1 MEGTVRKTQYAC
13 EILGEY
19 FPTAARLRE
28 RCQQILDKYL
38 SEPCYQEHRMAEGD
52 AAFFVELVRLRDPL
66 RVPAGCYVRRVIRG
80 ERQGQ
85 IGRHLLFEYS
95 DGTRDMIGWSKL
107 CGGPPSCATRASDA
121 MRQSIT
127 PQMLAAWAKF
137 FDGRE
142 YGVCPKT
149 GRTISATGSWCDDSA
164 VVHHEGI
171 PFAQIRDA
179 WLHQNKL
186 TADQLPL
193 KDLWDAGG
201 YEIAT
206 GELCESWKRFH
217 EQVAT
222 LVVVSSRWHAGHHV
236 AERKQLLEKTA

>member
-1 MEGTVRKTQYAC
+1 MRKTQYAC
-13 EILGEY
+13 DILGEY

-28 RCQQILDKYL
+28 RCQQILDRYL
-38 SEPCYQEHRMAEGD
+38 SEPCYQEHRMAEED

-80 ERQGQ
+80 ARQSQ

-107 CGGPPSCATRASDA
+107 CGGPPACATRANAA
-121 MRQSIT
+121 MRQSIK
-127 PQMLAAWAKF
+127 PQMLSAWAKF

-149 GRTISATGSWCDDSA
+149 RRTISATGSWCDDSA

-186 TADQLPL
+186 TANQLPL

-206 GELCESWKRFH
+206 GELCESWKQFH
-217 EQVAT
+217 EQMAT
-222 LVVVSSRWHAGHHV
+222 LLVVSSRWHAEHHV
-236 AERKQLLEKTA
+236 AERTQLLDKTA

>member
-13 EILGEY
+13 DILGEY
-19 FPTAARLRE
+19 FATAAELRAKGRRL
-28 RCQQILDKYL
+28 LDKYL
-38 SEPCYQEHRMAEGD
+38 VQPCYAEHVMQEED
-52 AAFFVELVRLRDPL
+52 AAFFVELVRLRDPS
-66 RVPAGCYVRRVIRG
+66 RIPSGCYISRVYRG
-80 ERQGQ
+80 SRQGQ
-85 IGRHLLFEYS
+85 IGRHLVFEYS
-95 DGTRDMIGWSKL
+95 DGTRDLIGWSKL
-107 CGGPPSCATRASDA
+107 CGGRPCDLTVGKDA

-164 VVHHEGI
+164 VVHHEGVS
-171 PFAQIRDA
+171 FAQIRDA

-201 YEIAT
+201 YEIAP

-217 EQVAT
+217 EQMAT
-222 LVVVSSRWHAGHHV
+222 LVVVSSRWHAEHHV
-236 AERKQLLEKTA
+236 AERKQPLEKTA